1 MSAPLEAYCTYFDR
15 GFLPQGLA
23 LWRSLVR
30 HDDVAE
36 LWVLALD
43 DCTAGVL
50 AELNEPRLHVV
61 PLAALEAADPELARA
76 KENRTR
82 VEYFFT
88 LSPCW
93 PRWLLANRPGLERLT
108 YLDADLF
115 FFSGPERIFAAMDEA
130 EASVVV
136 TEHRFPEWLRHYERH
151 GRFNVGLM
159 VFRHDRRG
167 QACLD
172 DWRERCLAWCYDR
185 VEPDRYADQKYLER
199 WPNLLGPAL
208 LVLPDA
214 GVNLA
219 PWNWAGA
226 QIRTLGDNEISVNG
240 QPLVVFH
247 FARFRAAGERWWQ
260 SGQLDYGIMPV
271 RLRNAIYRPYVT
283 ALLAARDEVAARRP
297 GFDFPPQAMRSGR
310 EAWRQFA
317 LRAVF
322 GGDWL
327 LLQTGFRNFRFGL
340 GKFSGR
346 ALDLLRRVIGRSTEH
361 S

>member
-1 MSAPLEAYCTYFDR
+1 MSGPVESYCTYFDR

-23 LWRSLVR
+23 LWRSLAR
-30 HDDVAE
+30 QDPAAE

-43 DCTAGVL
+43 EFTAGVL
-50 AELNEPRLHVV
+50 GELGAPRLHVV
-61 PLAALEAADPELARA
+61 RLEELEAADPELARA

-82 VEYFFT
+82 VEYYFT

-93 PRWLLANRPGLERLT
+93 PRWLLATQPGLARLT

-115 FFSGPERIFAAMDEA
+115 FFSGPEKIFAAMDIA

-136 TEHRFPEWLRHYERH
+136 TEHRFPAWLKHYERH
-151 GRFNVGLM
+151 GRFNVGLL
-159 VFRHDRRG
+159 VFRRDRRG

-185 VEPDRYADQKYLER
+185 VEADRYADQKYLER

-208 LVLPDA
+208 LVLGDA
-214 GVNLA
+214 AVNLA
-219 PWNWAGA
+219 PWNWAATAIGVDHA
-226 QIRTLGDNEISVNG
+226 GGVTVNG
-240 QPLVVFH
+240 GPLVVFH

-271 RLRNAIYRPYVT
+271 RLRNAIYRPYVA

-297 GFDFPPQAMRSGR
+297 GFDFPPQAVRSGR
-310 EAWRQFA
+310 EVWRQFF

-327 LLQTGFRNFRFGL
+327 LLESGFRNFRFGL
-340 GKFSGR
+340 GRFSGR
-346 ALDLLRRVIGRSTEH
+346 ALDLLRRLAPRKR
-361 S
+361 